1 MCVAMVLL
9 PSSIMAQAAGD
20 VQSPQTPDRF
30 HLGGFGD
37 LDLRHSFTSGQD
49 AFDSAELDLYFTA
62 QLSDNWS
69 ALGEVLAQRTRN
81 DADVEARITKPTELD
96 IERLYLAYSSSDLLR
111 IEAGQVH
118 TGLVRWNEREHR
130 GRFLQTS
137 IDVPAIARREEQ
149 GGAWP
154 LHFVGFW
161 GSGLLPGPLGLTYGL
176 GVGEGRGK
184 VRDEIQPL
192 ADPESTPAAVVSLG
206 VAPDAVPGLELG
218 VSAYRGR
225 IPSPEGHLRE
235 LDRTVSASYVSGS
248 LEFRSEWSRMNHTL
262 ISDGHKFTTSGS
274 YALLSYRLKGNLQKL
289 RPYLLLDHLSLP
301 ETERYLDKV
310 RETKAWAAGV
320 RWDLSSRVALKFDF
334 RSQTI
339 ADRPDENLLRLQAA
353 FNF

>member
-1 MCVAMVLL
+1 MAASPAASAADQITTYAYDAGNRRISLTDVPDLVRDPAQVLVEVRHASL
-9 PSSIMAQAAGD
+9 NFGD
-20 VQSPQTPDRF
+20 V
-30 HLGGFGD
+30 
-37 LDLRHSFTSGQD
+37 
-49 AFDSAELDLYFTA
+49 SA
-62 QLSDNWS
+62 
-69 ALGEVLAQRTRN
+69 
-81 DADVEARITKPTELD
+81 AR
-96 IERLYLAYSSSDLLR
+96 S
-111 IEAGQVH
+111 
-118 TGLVRWNEREHR
+118 
-130 GRFLQTS
+130 
-137 IDVPAIARREEQ
+137 
-149 GGAWP
+149 
-154 LHFVGFW
+154 
-161 GSGLLPGPLGLTYGL
+161 
-176 GVGEGRGK
+176 
-184 VRDEIQPL
+184 
-192 ADPESTPAAVVSLG
+192 
-206 VAPDAVPGLELG
+206 PDAVPGLELG